1 MCHLRKWL
9 RLSRVFA
16 ACFIDGFSVVTC
28 VRIDPTI
35 FTTWCTIFSLIL
47 LIFFIDFPFKER
59 NGFSSLRNVFPDG
72 LHSRFT
78 IQNQVCYLIIQ
89 IPKISHSG
97 VNPRFLFK
105 NYIAMVIASLI
116 VVVIISSIYMLYIII
131 SSFILFR
138 QAISQLPD
146 YREAY
151 IRMFNVFID
160 EKFKKRLIVRQTHL
174 QKISEGK

>member
-1 MCHLRKWL
+1 
-9 RLSRVFA
+9 
-16 ACFIDGFSVVTC
+16 
-28 VRIDPTI
+28 
-35 FTTWCTIFSLIL
+35 
-47 LIFFIDFPFKER
+47 
-59 NGFSSLRNVFPDG
+59 
-72 LHSRFT
+72 
-78 IQNQVCYLIIQ
+78 
-89 IPKISHSG
+89 
-97 VNPRFLFK
+97 
-105 NYIAMVIASLI
+105 MVIASLI